1 MMATQKVLVTGAAG
15 FIGSHLAEAC
25 VERGYRVTAFVHYN
39 SANSWGWL
47 EGSPLKSEMEIVAGD
62 VRDYDSVSAAL
73 HGADTVFHLA
83 ALIGIPYSY
92 ASPLAY
98 VRTNV
103 EGTYNILQ
111 AARMLETANVVVT
124 STSEVY
130 GTAQSVPISETH
142 PLSAQSPY
150 AATKIGADQLAL
162 SYARSYGL
170 PVKIARPFNTYGPRQ
185 SARAVIPTV
194 ITQIL
199 SGAERVQLGNLQ
211 PTRDLTF
218 VADTAAGFLAI
229 AAGASLN
236 GEVTHIGMSAEI
248 SVGDLAR
255 LIAQLLE
262 ADVEVEEDDRRVRP
276 PASEVERLV
285 CDNRK
290 ILERTSWRPEFDL
303 ASGLARTIDWLR
315 SNLDRYKPHLYN
327 V

>member
-1 MMATQKVLVTGAAG
+1 MATQKVLVTGAAG

-199 SGAERVQLGNLQ
+199 SGAERVRLGNLQ

-229 AAGASLN
+229 AATASLN
-236 GEVTHIGMSAEI
+236 GEVTNIGMNAEI

-262 ADVEVEEDDRRVRP
+262 AHVEVEEDNRRVRP

-303 ASGLARTIDWLR
+303 ASGLAPTIDWLR
-315 SNLDRYKPHLYN
+315 SNLDHYKPHLYN